1 MLMLMLMNHTGD
13 AMRLQKAI
21 PHGEKATQAG
31 ERVGQEGMANIDE
44 AVRNRTPNQQTNQ
57 QNRSNANNK
66 QNKR

>member
-1 MLMLMLMNHTGD
+1 MLMNHTGD

-44 AVRNRTPNQQTNQ
+44 AVRNPTPNQPNKSNQ
-57 QNRSNANNK
+57 INKPNRKNCK
-66 QNKR
+66 HH